1 MKKLLLTLLV
11 IVGLN
16 AEQLSEK
23 AYGLITV
30 EDFKVAYMP
39 KEKKCGSLSA
49 RDKINFY
56 KLYKSGEF
64 IINGG
69 IVKWD
74 NGSAYFPLVMEDIND
89 QTLYYYHIFN
99 KMDIC
104 LEHIKITNTPVK

>member
-1 MKKLLLTLLV
+1 MKKLLLMLLV
-11 IVGLN
+11 VIALN

-23 AYGLITV
+23 AYGLIAV

-39 KEKKCGSLSA
+39 KEKKCEALST

-56 KLYKSGEF
+56 KWYKSGEF

-74 NGSAYFPLVMEDIND
+74 NGSAYFPLVMEDVND

-99 KMDIC
+99 RMDIC
-104 LEHIKITNTPVK
+104 LEYIKITNTPAK